1 MATSPTAH
9 PHSPQRRHADVQA
22 RLLDTAGRVDIPTGD
37 GHTGPVHVTARQV
50 PLPGG
55 PEEPATVMS
64 RLCDGELSVGDIIEA
79 VVVATVAAL
88 ERYDD
93 VVIDDLF
100 GVLAK
105 VGIREEDVP
114 LKLIERLAD
123 KAAARHARIQATTRW
138 SCPSARTL
146 KPFMDRGVP
155 VMLSA

>member
-1 MATSPTAH
+1 
-9 PHSPQRRHADVQA
+9 
-22 RLLDTAGRVDIPTGD
+22 
-37 GHTGPVHVTARQV
+37 
-50 PLPGG
+50 
-55 PEEPATVMS
+55 MS